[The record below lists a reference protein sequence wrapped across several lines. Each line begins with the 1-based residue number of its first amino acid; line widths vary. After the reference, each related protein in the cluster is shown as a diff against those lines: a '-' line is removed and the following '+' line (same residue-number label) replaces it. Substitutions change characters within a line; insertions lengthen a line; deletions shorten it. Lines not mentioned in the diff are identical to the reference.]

1 MKTIAIAF
9 FALLSFSCLSQD
21 RGLSDMAFK
30 RMAKENTQ
38 INSDSAYFA
47 NYELDSAK
55 LTQAILSELNR
66 VRKLNSVKA
75 ATSIKDAAPCK
86 YIMDWSNYLASVDK
100 IGHGGTRLYCAEVAT
115 GGSIN
120 KSQSFGDQSYALI
133 AKQAI
138 QSFIDSPEHK
148 RIILSQSYNSTVIGY
163 SYYPGKYTGLNTVVV
178 IGFR

>member
-21 RGLSDMAFK
+21 RGLSDMAFN

-38 INSDSAYFA
+38 TNSDSAYFA

-66 VRKLNSVKA
+66 VRKLNSVKIA
-75 ATSIKDAAPCK
+75 VSIKDTAPCK
-86 YIMDWSNYLASVDK
+86 YIMDWSNYLASVNK

-120 KSQSFGDQSYALI
+120 KSQSFGNQPYELI
-133 AKQAI
+133 AKQTV

-148 RIILSQSYNSTVIGY
+148 RIILSKSYTSAVIGF

>member
-9 FALLSFSCLSQD
+9 FALFSFSCLSQGG
-21 RGLSDMAFK
+21 GLSEMAFK
-30 RMAKENTQ
+30 RIAKENTQ
-38 INSDSAYFA
+38 TNSDSVYFA

-55 LTQAILSELNR
+55 LTHAILNELNR
-66 VRKLNSVKA
+66 VRELNNVKSVA
-75 ATSIKDAAPCK
+75 SITDTAPCK
-86 YIMDWSNYLASVDK
+86 YIMNWSKYLASIDK
-100 IGHGGTRLYCAEVAT
+100 IGHGGTDLYSAEVAT

-120 KSQSFGDQSYALI
+120 KSQSFGNQPYELI
-133 AKQAI
+133 AKQTV

-148 RIILSQSYNSTVIGY
+148 RIILSKSYTVVVIGF